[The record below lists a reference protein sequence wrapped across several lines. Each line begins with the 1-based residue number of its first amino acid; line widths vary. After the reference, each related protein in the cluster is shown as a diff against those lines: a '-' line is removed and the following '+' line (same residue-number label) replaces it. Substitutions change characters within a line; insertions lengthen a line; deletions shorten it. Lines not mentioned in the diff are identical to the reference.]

1 MAENIKKFQP
11 GAILHEAIIGAFRA
25 NGDNFNDWCRR
36 NGITPSVARNATFG
50 QSRGPAGVA
59 LLARLI
65 EGAGPDF
72 VERAYARRL
81 AEHAVQ
87 FAKQAHGKG

>member
-1 MAENIKKFQP
+1 MTEKITKFQP

-36 NGITPSVARNATFG
+36 NSITPSVARNATFG
-50 QSRGPAGVA
+50 QSRGPAGEA

-65 EGAGPDF
+65 EGAGRDF
-72 VERAYARRL
+72 VERA
-81 AEHAVQ
+81 
-87 FAKQAHGKG
+87 